1 MSNCP
6 GWTKWR
12 PGSKCSFSCLVPARG
27 LQMVTRRCLKPK
39 EMCWKKTLKQM
50 RSKKYSNI
58 GPLGVCQAN
67 AKGSRPLFKS
77 VKTPA
82 QGLFN
87 VNVKTPA
94 WGVLQSLNVRNAL
107 EDSNGRIHDTYFQP
121 HILEI
126 KQRLC
131 LTRCRKLMTPFQF
144 ASQTCE
150 TFQVT
155 QSWWQLGI
163 SLKFVFF

>member
-1 MSNCP
+1 MACQVTLCQLLYQGLEVKQKLCSSFFTQVMSNFP

-27 LQMVTRRCLKPK
+27 LQMVTRRYLKPK
-39 EMCWKKTLKQM
+39 EMCSKKTLKQM

-94 WGVLQSLNVRNAL
+94 
-107 EDSNGRIHDTYFQP
+107 
-121 HILEI
+121 
-126 KQRLC
+126 
-131 LTRCRKLMTPFQF
+131 
-144 ASQTCE
+144 
-150 TFQVT
+150 
-155 QSWWQLGI
+155 
-163 SLKFVFF
+163 

>member
-27 LQMVTRRCLKPK
+27 LQMVTRRFLKPK
-39 EMCWKKTLKQM
+39 EMCSKKTLKQM

-87 VNVKTPA
+87 VNVKLQHEAFYKVSMSGMLWRTQMVEFMTTIFSHTFWRLSKDFVWPGAENWWHRFSLPA
-94 WGVLQSLNVRNAL
+94 RRA
-107 EDSNGRIHDTYFQP
+107 R
-121 HILEI
+121 
-126 KQRLC
+126 
-131 LTRCRKLMTPFQF
+131 PFRWHKVD
-144 ASQTCE
+144 E
-150 TFQVT
+150 N
-155 QSWWQLGI
+155 
-163 SLKFVFF
+163 